1 MKTEILIQSNESR
14 GRGGCGSEIKK
25 KKNICML
32 PGKPLLLFYLKSSI
46 STTRIFNLVEAL

>member
-14 GRGGCGSEIKK
+14 GRGGCGSEIIKK
-25 KKNICML
+25 IICML

-46 STTRIFNLVEAL
+46 STTHIFNLVEAL